1 MSNSPETDALRK
13 DMEQLRKDL
22 GALSDSVKHSSNE
35 YAQASLD
42 MARER
47 FNELCREAGRHT
59 QELSGE
65 IEARPF
71 TSILAAFGIGLLLG
85 KIFGR

>member
-13 DMEQLRKDL
+13 DLEQLRKDL
-22 GALSDSVKHSSNE
+22 GALTDSIRHRSNE
-35 YAQASLD
+35 QAHAGMD
-42 MARER
+42 IARER
-47 FNELCREAGRHT
+47 FNELAREAGRHT
-59 QELSGE
+59 QDLSGE